1 MHFYFVCDE
10 RYWNLKLTNF
20 SEKRP
25 KYRVPTVISATGEK
39 VKWVKLNVILTK
51 TEAVLAPG
59 YFSHHLGS
67 GVQEQASC
75 QQSTQQ
81 SKRYFLYKNE
91 FIKVHFFN
99 YFSKK
104 LFKSIILWFISLT
117 RWNCWAVLCI
127 YYIHFLYLYSKHL
140 EICYSI
146 MILTLSSWLHPVEV
160 WLLSTLGFNGFF
172 ISKVLYSK
180 FEMFPLYDSIEEG

>member
-1 MHFYFVCDE
+1 MHLYLVCDE

-25 KYRVPTVISATGEK
+25 KYRAPIVISATGEK

-91 FIKVHFFN
+91 FIKDHF
-99 YFSKK
+99 
-104 LFKSIILWFISLT
+104 LIILAK
-117 RWNCWAVLCI
+117 N
-127 YYIHFLYLYSKHL
+127 YL
-140 EICYSI
+140 
-146 MILTLSSWLHPVEV
+146 
-160 WLLSTLGFNGFF
+160 
-172 ISKVLYSK
+172 KVLFFDLYPWQGGTVELCCVSITFIFCISIQNIWKFVTQSWYSHYPTGYIQWK
-180 FEMFPLYDSIEEG
+180 CDCSPLWVSMVSLFPKYCIANLKCFHCMTA

>member
-1 MHFYFVCDE
+1 MHLYLVCDE

-25 KYRVPTVISATGEK
+25 KYRAPIVISATGEK

-91 FIKVHFFN
+91 FIKVHFLIILAKN
-99 YFSKK
+99 YLKVLFFDLYPWQGGTVELCCVSITVHSFFVS
-104 LFKSIILWFISLT
+104 LFKTFGNLLLNHDTHIIQLVTSSGSVIALHFGFQW
-117 RWNCWAVLCI
+117 
-127 YYIHFLYLYSKHL
+127 FLYFQ
-140 EICYSI
+140 
-146 MILTLSSWLHPVEV
+146 
-160 WLLSTLGFNGFF
+160 ST
-172 ISKVLYSK
+172 V
-180 FEMFPLYDSIEEG
+180 